1 MMENS
6 TKKTIHIGILG
17 FGSMG
22 KTHAYAVE
30 NLRFFYQDL
39 PFSAKIAGVCTTSM
53 EKSQKVCQEYG
64 FSIATTDEDIL
75 INDPDIDVIDI
86 CTPNIYHFETIKK
99 AIAAGKHIYCE
110 KPLCISL
117 DEAAEIAEL
126 ARNSGKIHNIVF
138 NNRYLPA
145 IMRAKELIDEGRLG
159 RILSFRADY
168 QHSSAMTVGKKA
180 SWKQDRAICG
190 GGVLFDLGSHVIDLI
205 YYLCGRF
212 NSVCAATQIAFP
224 VRSGRDGSQWNTNA
238 DEAVYMLAKLECGAV
253 GTIGASK
260 IAAGSNSDIFLEIFG
275 EKGSIKFSLMEPSW
289 LYFFD
294 NTVPEA
300 PLGGMRGYTRIE
312 SVGRYPAPGGSFPA
326 PKAAIGWTQGH
337 VHCMY
342 SFLSSVYTGEQLA
355 PDFDDAAHIQAVMEA
370 AYHSADSMTWETVQ

>member
-1 MMENS
+1 MKDS
-6 TKKTIHIGILG
+6 TKKNIRIGLLG

-39 PFSAKIAGVCTTSM
+39 PFSAEIAGVCTTSM
-53 EKSQKVCQEYG
+53 EKSQRVCQEYG

-75 INDPDIDVIDI
+75 INDPDIDVIDV
-86 CTPNIYHFETIKK
+86 CSPNIFHFESLKK

-117 DEAAEIAEL
+117 SEAEEVAEL
-126 ARNSGKIHNIVF
+126 ARKSDKIHNIVF
-138 NNRYLPA
+138 NNRYIPA
-145 IMRAKELIDEGRLG
+145 IMRAKELVDEGRLG
-159 RILSFRADY
+159 RILSFRIDY
-168 QHSSAMTVGKKA
+168 QHSSATVITKNAG
-180 SWKQDRAICG
+180 WKQDREICG

-205 YYLCGRF
+205 YHLCGRF
-212 NSVCAATQIAFP
+212 TSVCAATQIAFP
-224 VRSGRDGSQWNTNA
+224 VRAGRDGRPWETNA
-238 DEAVYMLAKLECGAV
+238 DEAVYMLARLECGAV

-260 IAAGSNSDIFLEIFG
+260 IAVGANSDIFLEIFG
-275 EKGSIKFSLMEPSW
+275 ERGAIRFSLMEPSW

-312 SVGRYPAPGGSFPA
+312 AVGRYPAPGGVFPPSKSA
-326 PKAAIGWTQGH
+326 VGWTQGH
-337 VHCMY
+337 VHSMY
-342 SFLSSVYTGEQLA
+342 RFLDSVYTGKQNS
-355 PDFDDAAHIQAVMEA
+355 PDFDDAMHVQAVMEA
-370 AYHSADSMTWETVQ
+370 AYASATSMTWETVG

>member
-6 TKKTIHIGILG
+6 TTKTIHIGVLG

-53 EKSQKVCQEYG
+53 EKSKKVCQEYG

-86 CTPNIYHFETIKK
+86 CTPNIYHFETLKK

-117 DEAAEIAEL
+117 DEAVEIAEL

-212 NSVCAATQIAFP
+212 TSVCAATQIAFP
-224 VRSGRDGSQWNTNA
+224 FRLGRDGSQWNTNA

-253 GTIGASK
+253 GTISASK

-275 EKGSIKFSLMEPSW
+275 EKGAIKFSLMEPSW

-300 PLGGMRGYTRIE
+300 PLGGMRGYTKIE
-312 SVGRYPAPGGSFPA
+312 SVGRYPAPGGAFPA

-342 SFLSSVYTGEQLA
+342 SFLSSVYKGEQLA
-355 PDFDDAAHIQAVMEA
+355 PDFDDATHIQAVMEA